1 MFHTP
6 GKKTTQKNLPLPT
19 GFMEIVATVDIIN
32 PSKYEHLIQQI
43 KQTCCLDPARFD
55 GILATLIAQLA
66 NYYQRLPETAHSYY
80 ALPGGLFEH
89 ALNRTEAALQLAQH
103 YFLQERQGVLTEQ
116 QKLWLY
122 ALASASL
129 LRGIG
134 KLPTE
139 YLVALHD
146 GSSQTN
152 KYWNPL
158 IESLVAT
165 GRAYQYKLKKTAEK
179 TLRCRLTLLLAR
191 TLMPT
196 AGFAWIADDQNV
208 LTTWLALLDE
218 DEEGAGTL
226 GAILEYADAIAIQR
240 YLSDFHHRMSGPG
253 RHGGGDGGGGSGPL
267 GRPIRM
273 GTFSDNTPL
282 TVADKEHLI
291 GAEFI
296 KWLTAALENKKIMI
310 NKAPLM
316 AVPGGLIMLPEMF
329 QLFVREHPEYKN
341 AQAVEKGFLS
351 WGLHRMRQDGRII
364 FSQYAIALPAKVS
377 VYQTN
382 KHETL
387 SAVDCL
393 HQMRSLNKTKSLHQ
407 TDMPR
412 VLSPH
417 GEWISVENAP
427 HHLKSGAT
435 HRG

>member
-1 MFHTP
+1 MFHTQ
-6 GKKTTQKNLPLPT
+6 GKKTSQKSFPPPP
-19 GFMEIVATVDIIN
+19 GFLEIVATADIIN
-32 PSKYEHLIQQI
+32 TTKYEHLVQQI
-43 KQTCCLDPARFD
+43 KQTSCLEPERFD

-103 YFLQERQGVLTEQ
+103 YFLQERDGVLTEK

-134 KLPTE
+134 KLPSE
-139 YLVALHD
+139 YQVELHD
-146 GSSQTN
+146 GLHQTT

-179 TLRCRLTLLLAR
+179 ELRCRLTLLLAR
-191 TLMPT
+191 SLMPS
-196 AGFAWIADDQNV
+196 AGFAWIADDPRV

-253 RHGGGDGGGGSGPL
+253 RPGGSGGGSGGPM
-267 GRPIRM
+267 GRPTRM
-273 GTFSDNTPL
+273 GTFVDSTPL
-282 TVADKEHLI
+282 SLAEKEHLM

-296 KWLTAALENKKIMI
+296 KWLTAALANKKIMI

-316 AVPGGLIMLPEMF
+316 VVPGGLIMLPEMF

-351 WGLHRMRQDGRII
+351 WGLHRVRQDGRII
-364 FSQYAIALPAKVS
+364 FSQYAVALPAKVS
-377 VYQTN
+377 VYHAT
-382 KHETL
+382 KEETL

-393 HQMRSLNKTKSLHQ
+393 HQMHTLHKTKSVKSAEKPL
-407 TDMPR
+407 

-417 GEWISVENAP
+417 GEWVAVHHAP
-427 HHLKSGAT
+427 QHLKPDAT